1 MRRRLCDIK
10 SSGLTLVHHYARR
23 TGALE
28 VFGQFF
34 KSAVNTRATSIRLLS
49 ITDLTKLLNSEAY
62 MALSSLHTLMRI
74 ESANAAALCCL
85 HLIDY
90 P

>member
-34 KSAVNTRATSIRLLS
+34 KSAVNTSATSIRLLS

-62 MALSSLHTLMRI
+62 MALSSLHI